1 MKLTVTFDCLIYL
14 LDFFVEISNKII
26 NFAKKGLRFLNV
38 DIRSDNFNTHNVL
51 NRKYYHLIV
60 ILDGD
65 CVNSAKSIVE
75 DKKYFYETYHWLVLS
90 SSTAQDDSINFL
102 KVAPLNINSDVNL
115 VVLSNETDEWTVFDA
130 YNPASNHQGQFRT
143 THLGHYNRKNGFK
156 IRTRSNKYWTR
167 KNMTGVQFKSAVVA
181 PDPHVKL
188 TDYLAS
194 EDNRQ
199 LNSMHRF
206 QSVTANYCKEMY
218 NFTLHVQRTNSW
230 GYLTPNGHFDGLVG
244 LLERRLVDFGS
255 SPLIYKLDR
264 MPVVDYSYGNW
275 ILRSTF
281 IYRRPKIVEASHK
294 IFMRPLSTTVWI
306 CIALMMAV
314 LIGFLKIIFSRET
327 RILADLN
334 EVDSSWS
341 FLFLFTLGAF
351 CQQGATCHPQLLSS
365 RTLSVFVFLFCILI
379 YQFYSASI
387 VSYLL
392 MDPPRRIN
400 NLKDLSDS
408 NLKAGIEDI
417 LIDRNYFVQT
427 TDPAAIELYNTK
439 IKGTSN
445 DSGFYEPRDGL
456 ELVRRGGFAFHV
468 ETSTAYPIIE
478 ETFTN
483 QEICELEE
491 VQMYRTQPMHT
502 NLQKNSPFREMMN
515 YCMLHL
521 VEDGLMDRLR
531 KYWDARTPVCIESAK
546 KINIH
551 VGLKEFSA
559 GLIVLFY
566 GVCSSLVILA
576 GEVIT
581 SRREFITN
589 VIFKPKVIKPYVN

>member
-1 MKLTVTFDCLIYL
+1 
-14 LDFFVEISNKII
+14 
-26 NFAKKGLRFLNV
+26 
-38 DIRSDNFNTHNVL
+38 
-51 NRKYYHLIV
+51 
-60 ILDGD
+60 
-65 CVNSAKSIVE
+65 
-75 DKKYFYETYHWLVLS
+75 
-90 SSTAQDDSINFL
+90 L

-417 LIDRNYFVQT
+417 LIDRNYFV
-427 TDPAAIELYNTK
+427 
-439 IKGTSN
+439 
-445 DSGFYEPRDGL
+445 
-456 ELVRRGGFAFHV
+456 V
-468 ETSTAYPIIE
+468 
-478 ETFTN
+478 
-483 QEICELEE
+483 
-491 VQMYRTQPMHT
+491 TQPD
-502 NLQKNSPFREMMN
+502 LS
-515 YCMLHL
+515 L
-521 VEDGLMDRLR
+521 
-531 KYWDARTPVCIESAK
+531 
-546 KINIH
+546 
-551 VGLKEFSA
+551 
-559 GLIVLFY
+559 LFN
-566 GVCSSLVILA
+566 SSLL
-576 GEVIT
+576 
-581 SRREFITN
+581 
-589 VIFKPKVIKPYVN
+589 

>member
-1 MKLTVTFDCLIYL
+1 
-14 LDFFVEISNKII
+14 
-26 NFAKKGLRFLNV
+26 
-38 DIRSDNFNTHNVL
+38 
-51 NRKYYHLIV
+51 
-60 ILDGD
+60 
-65 CVNSAKSIVE
+65 
-75 DKKYFYETYHWLVLS
+75 
-90 SSTAQDDSINFL
+90 
-102 KVAPLNINSDVNL
+102 
-115 VVLSNETDEWTVFDA
+115 
-130 YNPASNHQGQFRT
+130 
-143 THLGHYNRKNGFK
+143 
-156 IRTRSNKYWTR
+156 
-167 KNMTGVQFKSAVVA
+167 MTGVQFKSAVVA

-515 YCMLHL
+515 Y
-521 VEDGLMDRLR
+521 
-531 KYWDARTPVCIESAK
+531 W
-546 KINIH
+546 
-551 VGLKEFSA
+551 
-559 GLIVLFY
+559 
-566 GVCSSLVILA
+566 
-576 GEVIT
+576 
-581 SRREFITN
+581 
-589 VIFKPKVIKPYVN
+589 

>member
-65 CVNSAKSIVE
+65 CVNSAKSIVQ

-90 SSTAQDDSINFL
+90 SSTAQDDSLNFL

-156 IRTRSNKYWTR
+156 IQTQSNKFWTR

-181 PDPHVKL
+181 PDHHVKL

-206 QSVTANYCKEMY
+206 QSVTVNYCKEMY

-439 IKGTSN
+439 IKGISN

-546 KINIH
+546 KITIH

-576 GEVIT
+576 GEIIT

-589 VIFKPKVIKPYVN
+589 VVFKPKVIKPYVN